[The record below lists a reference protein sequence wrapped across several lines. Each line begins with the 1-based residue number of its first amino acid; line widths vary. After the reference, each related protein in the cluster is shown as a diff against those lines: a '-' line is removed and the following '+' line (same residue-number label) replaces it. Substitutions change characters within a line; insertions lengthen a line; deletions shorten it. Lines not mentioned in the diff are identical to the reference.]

1 MPWKILPEGSRRGV
15 GGLSML
21 CRRSWGVLAGRV
33 RVGRPAPFRRSRR
46 PLANGVKVGL
56 LAAAVAAAG
65 SPRPALGQELE
76 EGASPPGRSWTVLP
90 FASYMPETS
99 LSFGALLAWIQG
111 EPGEPGRVRTSLMI
125 NAQYTL
131 KSQMVAGVLLESRPR
146 PEWFILADGAV
157 KLRWPDRF
165 YQPGNKTPRD
175 AHEAWT
181 SRGWNARGRFLRQ
194 MAHPSLFVGP
204 LVGLS
209 SLELLEVEEGGLLDL
224 GGIRGARDHGF
235 VGLGLVATWDSRSSP
250 VYPRSG
256 SYHSMSLAGY
266 RSFRGPEARVG
277 RGEVDL
283 RSYRSLGPST
293 VLAVR
298 GRLRGAWGDVP
309 FTMHS
314 AIGGTG
320 GGLRGIFENRYAD
333 RTAVVGLVELRQS
346 LIGRAGCVVFGGI
359 GEVASSPGKLTL
371 GGLHGSAGA
380 GLRFTLLPASGLN
393 LGVDFAMGEGGSGL
407 YFLLGE
413 VF

>member
-1 MPWKILPEGSRRGV
+1 MSRKGWV
-15 GGLSML
+15 GPPML
-21 CRRSWGVLAGRV
+21 H
-33 RVGRPAPFRRSRR
+33 RR
-46 PLANGVKVGL
+46 PRGIVRNRVKVGL
-56 LAAAVAAAG
+56 LAATVAGAASQPPAAG
-65 SPRPALGQELE
+65 QEMVDAGPPA
-76 EGASPPGRSWTVLP
+76 SRSWTLLP
-90 FASYMPETS
+90 FVSYMPETS
-99 LSFGALLAWIQG
+99 LSFGALLAWIQEEAG
-111 EPGEPGRVRTSLMI
+111 DPGRVRISLMT

-131 KSQMVAGVLLESRPR
+131 KSQLVAGVLLEARPR

-165 YQPGNKTPRD
+165 YPPGNETSRD

-181 SRGWNARGRFLRQ
+181 SRGWNARGRFQRQ
-194 MAHPSLFVGP
+194 VAHPSLFVGP

-224 GGIRGARDHGF
+224 GDVRGAGDHGF
-235 VGLGLVATWDSRSSP
+235 AGLGLVASWDSRSSP

-256 SYHSMSLAGY
+256 SYHSISLTGY

-298 GRLRGAWGDVP
+298 GRLRAAWGDVP

-314 AIGGTG
+314 GIGGMG
-320 GGLRGIFENRYAD
+320 GGLRGIFENRYAH
-333 RTAVVGLVELRQS
+333 RTAAVGLVELRQS
-346 LIGRAGCVVFGGI
+346 LFGRVGCVAFGGV
-359 GEVASSPGKLTL
+359 GEVASTPGQLTL

-380 GLRFTLLPASGLN
+380 GLRFQLLPASGLN
-393 LGVDFAMGEGGSGL
+393 LGVDFAMGEGESGL